1 MIGRL
6 EDSREHVGQME
17 KMLCMLEELQN
28 IERAG
33 DQKLL
38 ETEDEAL
45 VLNRRVEKLEQS
57 VKEMFFSLLCQ
68 EKQHG
73 DNAIT
78 SPNVATSSRQLSPAA
93 KLTEDETDGLQ
104 ERLFLVSSRSQ
115 LRTMFCVF

>member
-1 MIGRL
+1 
-6 EDSREHVGQME
+6 ME

-33 DQKLL
+33 DQKLP

-45 VLNRRVEKLEQS
+45 VLNRRVEKLEQN
-57 VKEMFFSLLCQ
+57 VKEMFFSLLSQ
-68 EKQHG
+68 EKQYG

-93 KLTEDETDGLQ
+93 KLTEESKDERDGLQ
-104 ERLFLVSSRSQ
+104 ERLFLVSTKSQ
-115 LRTMFCVF
+115 LRTMFSVF